1 MRLHFEATVD
11 RAKRQQPQLNVSRR
25 SWTWSVRCRSCSTF
39 RAPSP
44 HRPSLLCRPSP
55 PASARCVVSLCAG
68 RRCTAP
74 LCASRGGRAAQE
86 GAASRTICSSC
97 HGARACEWAHWS
109 IGYLDC
115 GQRRCEQVAEYESGP
130 FALGARATPCGD
142 GCLAARA
149 SSSHMRRVFA
159 VSSLAI
165 QTTRTRTLVVS
176 RRHKLKLVV
185 YSFGSNMS
193 NPVIGVLP
201 RQPSPNVYGTN
212 TPTEV
217 SSEPLMTRD

>member
-1 MRLHFEATVD
+1 MR
-11 RAKRQQPQLNVSRR
+11 
-25 SWTWSVRCRSCSTF
+25 
-39 RAPSP
+39 
-44 HRPSLLCRPSP
+44 SLLCRLSP
-55 PASARCVVSLCAG
+55 PASARCVVALCAG

-86 GAASRTICSSC
+86 DVASHAICSSC

-201 RQPSPNVYGTN
+201 RQPSPNVYGT
-212 TPTEV
+212 TTEV